1 MQLITAA
8 MLILC
13 SGHIQELYEAA
24 DVSALT
30 SLFTVFVFMAA
41 TQVWR
46 CRVPE
51 CCFVHTGTGPCGG
64 GVLVCKGWCG
74 SCLVGL
80 ELAGTR
86 LTSPHALP
94 HTLHSQ
100 DIAVDGWALTL
111 LSPANVAYA
120 STCQT
125 M

>member
-64 GVLVCKGWCG
+64 GYWCARVGVEVAWWGWSG
-74 SCLVGL
+74 QARV
-80 ELAGTR
+80 
-86 LTSPHALP
+86 
-94 HTLHSQ
+94 
-100 DIAVDGWALTL
+100 
-111 LSPANVAYA
+111 
-120 STCQT
+120 
-125 M
+125 